1 MFDERIFR
9 LGTNSI
15 KWDRYNNEEII
26 AMGTADMD
34 FISPQCITEALINR
48 AKLGMF
54 AYELK
59 SDSYYNA
66 IIDWYVQRY
75 NWRIKKEWLSN
86 SPGIWAGVRICID
99 SFTEPGDKI
108 MAHSPTFH
116 PVIDIVK
123 KSRRD
128 LVTNSLVLKDGH
140 YTIDFEDFES
150 KIADNVKIFI
160 LVNPHNPSGRV
171 FTSEELTRIGEICNK
186 HKVLVLSDEV
196 HGGVVFKGHKH
207 IPYGSISEEFAMNS
221 IIITAASKSFNLQ
234 GLTHGILIIPNKKLL
249 DIYESAL
256 IGYDFD
262 FATNIFS
269 LAAVEAAYRHGGPWL
284 DELIIYLQSN
294 LHYLIDYFEVNIPKI
309 KVIKPEGSYMVW
321 LDCRE
326 LKMNKDE
333 VENFF
338 MTKAKVALTFGS
350 GFGKDGERFA
360 RINIACS
367 RNLLNEALERIKEAV
382 NSIT

>member
-1 MFDERIFR
+1 
-9 LGTNSI
+9 
-15 KWDRYNNEEII
+15 
-26 AMGTADMD
+26 
-34 FISPQCITEALINR
+34 
-48 AKLGMF
+48 
-54 AYELK
+54 
-59 SDSYYNA
+59 
-66 IIDWYVQRY
+66 
-75 NWRIKKEWLSN
+75 
-86 SPGIWAGVRICID
+86 
-99 SFTEPGDKI
+99 
-108 MAHSPTFH
+108 
-116 PVIDIVK
+116 
-123 KSRRD
+123 
-128 LVTNSLVLKDGH
+128 
-140 YTIDFEDFES
+140 
-150 KIADNVKIFI
+150 VKIFI

-234 GLTHGILIIPNKKLL
+234 GLTHGILIIPNKQLW

-262 FATNIFS
+262 FATNVFS
-269 LAAVEAAYRHGGPWL
+269 LAAVEAAYSHGGPWL
-284 DELIIYLQSN
+284 DELITYLQSN

-333 VENFF
+333 LENFF

-350 GFGKDGERFA
+350 GFGKDGEGFA

-382 NSIT
+382 NSIA